1 MKGTISPQLKAI
13 LANPATS
20 KAFQQGFFDRDRSKP
35 TSIIDLGNG
44 EKVTV
49 RNFWADA
56 PKRRRTSQTQERPMI
71 FIKLSAASYTVLQ
84 TVFITLKVK

>member
-44 EKVTV
+44 EKLLG
-49 RNFWADA
+49 RC
-56 PKRRRTSQTQERPMI
+56 PQTKEN
-71 FIKLSAASYTVLQ
+71 
-84 TVFITLKVK
+84 

>member
-44 EKVTV
+44 EKLLGRCPPNEGELV
-49 RNFWADA
+49 
-56 PKRRRTSQTQERPMI
+56 
-71 FIKLSAASYTVLQ
+71 KLR
-84 TVFITLKVK
+84 KDP